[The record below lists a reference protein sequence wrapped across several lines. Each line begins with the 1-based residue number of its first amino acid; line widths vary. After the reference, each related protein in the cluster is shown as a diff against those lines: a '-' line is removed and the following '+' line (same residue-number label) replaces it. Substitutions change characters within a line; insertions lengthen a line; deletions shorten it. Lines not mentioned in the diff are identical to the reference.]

1 MFMRT
6 SIKADDGRN
15 IPIMTMGPICIKD
28 EYKRKGYGK
37 ILLDY
42 SLKKAAELGC
52 GAVCFEE
59 GVTLEYIR
67 LTKDFEGIKEYV
79 QHKGNTLT
87 GYKQTKEKVSVRI
100 EDILYFE
107 TVDGRVFAYTVECV
121 YEIKGRLYQVE
132 EKINKRNIC
141 RASKTMLV
149 NVEHII
155 SVRTALNGRLYA
167 RMENGE
173 EILIT
178 RRYAKEVEDCFMEDE
193 DDERI

>member
-1 MFMRT
+1 MKSINDRIISYRTIKGRRMRVT
-6 SIKADDGRN
+6 EKLVNS
-15 IPIMTMGPICIKD
+15 P
-28 EYKRKGYGK
+28 E
-37 ILLDY
+37 
-42 SLKKAAELGC
+42 
-52 GAVCFEE
+52 EE

-67 LTKDFEGIKEYV
+67 LTKDFEEINDYV
-79 QHKGNTLT
+79 WHKGETLS

-100 EDILYFE
+100 EDVLYFE
-107 TVDGRVFAYTVECV
+107 TVDGCVFVYTVDCV

-132 EKINKRNIC
+132 EKVSRRNIC

-149 NVEHII
+149 NVDHII

-167 RMENGE
+167 RMENDE

-178 RRYAKEVEDCFMEDE
+178 RRYAKEIEDCFMEED

>member
-1 MFMRT
+1 MRAGEERHMRLT
-6 SIKADDGRN
+6 EKLVKS
-15 IPIMTMGPICIKD
+15 P
-28 EYKRKGYGK
+28 E
-37 ILLDY
+37 
-42 SLKKAAELGC
+42 
-52 GAVCFEE
+52 EE
-59 GVTLEYIR
+59 GVTLAYVR
-67 LTKDFEGIKEYV
+67 LTKDFEEIREYV
-79 QHKGNTLT
+79 RHKGDSLT
-87 GYKQTKEKVSVRI
+87 GYKQTKEKVSVRV

-107 TVDGRVFAYTVECV
+107 TVDGLVFAYTVDSV
-121 YEIKGRLYQVE
+121 YEIKGRLNQVE
-132 EKINKRNIC
+132 EKVSRRNIC

-178 RRYAKEVEDCFMEDE
+178 RRYAKEIEDCFMEED

>member
-1 MFMRT
+1 MEIRTGEKRHMRVT
-6 SIKADDGRN
+6 EKLVKS
-15 IPIMTMGPICIKD
+15 P
-28 EYKRKGYGK
+28 E
-37 ILLDY
+37 
-42 SLKKAAELGC
+42 
-52 GAVCFEE
+52 EE
-59 GVTLEYIR
+59 GVTLEYVR
-67 LTKDFEGIKEYV
+67 LTKDFEEIREYV
-79 QHKGNTLT
+79 RHKGDSLT

-107 TVDGRVFAYTVECV
+107 TVDGLVFAYTVASV

-132 EKINKRNIC
+132 EKVKRRNIC

-149 NVEHII
+149 NVDHII

-178 RRYAKEVEDCFMEDE
+178 RRYAKEMEDCFMEED

>member
-1 MFMRT
+1 MRVT
-6 SIKADDGRN
+6 EKLVNS
-15 IPIMTMGPICIKD
+15 P
-28 EYKRKGYGK
+28 E
-37 ILLDY
+37 
-42 SLKKAAELGC
+42 
-52 GAVCFEE
+52 EE

-67 LTKDFEGIKEYV
+67 FTKDFEEIKEYV
-79 QHKGNTLT
+79 RHKGDTLT
-87 GYKQTKEKVSVRI
+87 GYKQTKEKAAVRI

-107 TVDGRVFAYTVECV
+107 TVDGLVFAYTVDSV

-132 EKINKRNIC
+132 EKVKRRNIC

-167 RMENGE
+167 TMENGE

-178 RRYAKEVEDCFMEDE
+178 RRYAKEIENCFMEDD

>member
-1 MFMRT
+1 MRVT
-6 SIKADDGRN
+6 EKLVKS
-15 IPIMTMGPICIKD
+15 P
-28 EYKRKGYGK
+28 E
-37 ILLDY
+37 
-42 SLKKAAELGC
+42 
-52 GAVCFEE
+52 EE
-59 GVTLEYIR
+59 GVTLKYIR
-67 LTKDFEGIKEYV
+67 LTKDFEEIKEYV
-79 QHKGNTLT
+79 RHKGDTLL
-87 GYKQTKEKVSVRI
+87 GYKQTKEKASIRV
-100 EDILYFE
+100 EDIFYFE
-107 TVDGRVFAYTVECV
+107 TVDGLVFAYTMDSV

-132 EKINKRNIC
+132 EKVKRRNIC

-167 RMENGE
+167 RMENAE

>member
-1 MFMRT
+1 MKLIHDRVIYGCENKDISDGAGKERYMRVMEKLVK
-6 SIKADDGRN
+6 SPD
-15 IPIMTMGPICIKD
+15 
-28 EYKRKGYGK
+28 
-37 ILLDY
+37 
-42 SLKKAAELGC
+42 
-52 GAVCFEE
+52 EE

-67 LTKDFEGIKEYV
+67 LTKDFEEIKEYV
-79 QHKGNTLT
+79 QHKGNTLI

-107 TVDGRVFAYTVECV
+107 TVDGRVFAYTVDCV

-132 EKINKRNIC
+132 EKVNKRNIC